1 MLMQKSN
8 TEYLSYRQRM
18 YEPKKIK
25 GTLVP
30 FGYKKSEDDPKTVIP
45 IPEQLDILQEAIQLH
60 KKGQSLQKCV
70 DYIFSKTK
78 RKITRQGFYKIVNK
92 NNVKKKARESAR
104 EQLDYQRDRVLK
116 AKRELDKERSKLH
129 NKNKKIRD
137 LDIVL
142 EGKSKTVIDTKEI
155 EEASPTIQKAFEE
168 KDIIFQANAG
178 PQSDFLASSEREVF
192 YGGARGGGKSY
203 AMLVDPLR
211 YCDKQ
216 HHRALLIRRTM
227 PELRDLINHS
237 QQLYSKAYPGA
248 KWREQ
253 EKEWRF
259 PSGARIEFGYAE
271 NLTDAL
277 RYQGQSYT
285 WIGIDELPQ
294 YPTPDIYNFL
304 RSSLRS
310 VDPAIP
316 VYMRATGNPG
326 NVGSLWV
333 KEMFVDPCEANQRF
347 EVEIP
352 TPMGVKSISRK
363 FIPAKLQDNPYLM
376 QTDDYYA
383 MLASLPEVQKKQFL
397 EGDWDA
403 YESSSFPEFSRQVHV
418 IEPFDIPR
426 NWMRFRAADWGYSS
440 PACCLWF
447 AVDYDNNLF
456 VYREL
461 YTKRNTADIFARKV
475 LDMEDGEYIRYG
487 ILDSSTWAR
496 RGDIGPSIAETMIQE
511 GCRWRQSDRS
521 PRSRIAGKVE
531 VHKRLRIDEDTGYP
545 SMFIFN
551 NCLNLIRTLPM
562 LPVDKNN
569 PEDVDTTADDH
580 AYDALRYGCM
590 SRPIHPVSQRGND
603 FLTSTE
609 RQDSAPADS
618 IFGY

>member
-1 MLMQKSN
+1 MPKSN
-8 TEYLSYRQRM
+8 TGYLSCHQRM
-18 YEPKKIK
+18 YEPKKIR
-25 GTLVP
+25 GTLIP
-30 FGYKKSEDDPKTVIP
+30 FGYKKSEDDPKIVLP
-45 IPEQLDILQEAIQLH
+45 IPEELDVLQEAIKLH

-70 DYIFSKTK
+70 DYIYSKTK

-92 NNVKKKARESAR
+92 NNIKKKARESAR

-116 AKRELDKERSKLH
+116 AKRELDKERSKLQT
-129 NKNKKIRD
+129 KNKKIKD

-142 EGKSKTVIDTKEI
+142 EGKVKTVIDTKDI
-155 EEASPTIQKAFEE
+155 EEASPTIKKAFED
-168 KDIIFQANAG
+168 KDVIFQPNQG

-310 VDPAIP
+310 VDPEIP

-333 KEMFVDPCEANQRF
+333 KEMFVDPCESNKRF
-347 EVEIP
+347 DVEIP
-352 TPMGVKSISRK
+352 TPMGVKTISRK

-403 YESSSFPEFSRQVHV
+403 YESSSFPEFNRQIHV

-475 LDMEDGEYIRYG
+475 LEMEDGEYIRYG

-531 VHKRLRIDEDTGYP
+531 VHKRLRVDEDTGYP
-545 SMFIFN
+545 SMFIFS

>member
-1 MLMQKSN
+1 
-8 TEYLSYRQRM
+8 M
-18 YEPKKIK
+18 YEPKKIR
-25 GTLVP
+25 GTLIP
-30 FGYKKSEDDPKTVIP
+30 FGYKKSEDDPKIVLP
-45 IPEQLDILQEAIQLH
+45 IPEELDVLQEAIKLH

-70 DYIFSKTK
+70 DYIYSKTK

-92 NNVKKKARESAR
+92 NNIKKKARESAR

-116 AKRELDKERSKLH
+116 AKRELDKERSKLQT
-129 NKNKKIRD
+129 KNKKIKD

-142 EGKSKTVIDTKEI
+142 EGKVKTVIDTKDI
-155 EEASPTIQKAFEE
+155 EEASPTIKKAFEE
-168 KDIIFQANAG
+168 KDVIFQPNQG

-310 VDPAIP
+310 VDPEIP

-333 KEMFVDPCEANQRF
+333 KEMFVDPCESNKRF
-347 EVEIP
+347 DVEIP
-352 TPMGVKSISRK
+352 TPMGVKKISRK

-403 YESSSFPEFSRQVHV
+403 YESSSFPEFNRQIHV

-461 YTKRNTADIFARKV
+461 YAKRNTADIFARKV
-475 LDMEDGEYIRYG
+475 LEMEDGEYIRYG

-531 VHKRLRIDEDTGYP
+531 VHKRLRVDEDTGYP
-545 SMFIFN
+545 SMFIFS

>member
-1 MLMQKSN
+1 MPKSN
-8 TEYLSYRQRM
+8 TGYLFYHQRM
-18 YEPKKIK
+18 YEPKKIR
-25 GTLVP
+25 GTLIP
-30 FGYKKSEDDPKTVIP
+30 FGYKKSEDDPKTVLP
-45 IPEQLDILQEAIQLH
+45 IPEELDVLQEAVKLH

-70 DYIFSKTK
+70 DYIYSKTK

-92 NNVKKKARESAR
+92 NNIKKKARESAR

-129 NKNKKIRD
+129 NKNKKIKD

-142 EGKSKTVIDTKEI
+142 EGKVKTVIDTKEI
-155 EEASPTIQKAFEE
+155 EEASPTIKKAFEE
-168 KDIIFQANAG
+168 KDVIFQPNEG

-310 VDPAIP
+310 VDPQIP

-333 KEMFVDPCEANQRF
+333 KEMFVDPSESNKRF
-347 EVEIP
+347 NVEIP
-352 TPMGVKSISRK
+352 TPMGVKKISRK

-403 YESSSFPEFSRQVHV
+403 YESSSFPEFNRQVHV

-475 LDMEDGEYIRYG
+475 LEMEDGEYIRYG

-521 PRSRIAGKVE
+521 PRSRISGKVE
-531 VHKRLRIDEDTGYP
+531 VHKRLRVDEDTGYP
-545 SMFIFN
+545 SMFIFS

>member
-1 MLMQKSN
+1 
-8 TEYLSYRQRM
+8 M
-18 YEPKKIK
+18 YEPKKIR
-25 GTLVP
+25 GTLIP
-30 FGYKKSEDDPKTVIP
+30 FGYKKSEDDPKIVLP
-45 IPEQLDILQEAIQLH
+45 IPEELDVLQEAIKLH

-70 DYIFSKTK
+70 DYIYSKTK

-92 NNVKKKARESAR
+92 NNIKKKARESAR

-116 AKRELDKERSKLH
+116 AKRELDKERSKLQT
-129 NKNKKIRD
+129 KNKKIKD

-142 EGKSKTVIDTKEI
+142 EGKVKTVIDTKDI
-155 EEASPTIQKAFEE
+155 EEASPTIKKAFEE
-168 KDIIFQANAG
+168 KDVIFQPNQG

-310 VDPAIP
+310 VDPEIP

-333 KEMFVDPCEANQRF
+333 KEMFVDPCESNKRF
-347 EVEIP
+347 DVEIP
-352 TPMGVKSISRK
+352 TPMGVKTISRK

-376 QTDDYYA
+376 QTNDYYA

-403 YESSSFPEFSRQVHV
+403 YESSSFPEFNRQIHV

-475 LDMEDGEYIRYG
+475 LEMEDGEYIRYG

-496 RGDIGPSIAETMIQE
+496 RGDIGPSIAETMLQE

-531 VHKRLRIDEDTGYP
+531 VHKRLRVDEDTGYP
-545 SMFIFN
+545 SMFIFS